1 MRKIDPE
8 LASALTEKQLRLIET
23 GMAIEVDEAKRAG
36 FLGFMA
42 RVMAQ
47 ASLPHSAVEGAEYR
61 RVNGDF
67 VLSIMTPQHIGLPY
81 GSLPRVLLTWISTE
95 AVRTQSRDLELGRSL
110 SEFMGKLGMSP
121 TGGANGSITRL
132 KTQSRSLFA
141 STISTSY
148 QGSRGTIDAG
158 FRIAKSF
165 ALEDAWWSAV
175 DAGEGGGVVVHDGR
189 QPPVLTLSGDFFEEL
204 VARPVPLDLRAVAAL
219 KSSALDLDLYIF
231 LTYRASYLRTPTTI
245 PWGLL
250 AEQFGTGYARVRD
263 FKAAVKESLTRVYA
277 VYPDLRAEVTDD
289 GLRLKPAKTHIKRLP
304 PIGG

>member
-8 LASALTEKQLRLIET
+8 LAGELTEKQLRLIEA
-23 GMAIEVDEAKRAG
+23 GHAIEVDEAKRAG

-67 VLSIMTPQHIGLPY
+67 VLSIMTPQQIGLPY
-81 GSLPRVLLTWISTE
+81 GSIPRVLLTWISTE
-95 AVRTQSRDLELGRSL
+95 AVRTQCRDLELGKSL
-110 SEFMGKLGMSP
+110 SVFMGKLGMSP
-121 TGGANGSITRL
+121 TGGANGSINRL

-148 QGSRGTIDAG
+148 QGTRGTIDAG

-165 ALEDAWWSAV
+165 TLDDAWWSAV
-175 DAGEGGGVVVHDGR
+175 DAGEGGGVVHDGG
-189 QPPVLTLSGDFFEEL
+189 QPPVLTLSADFFEEL
-204 VARPVPLDLRAVAAL
+204 LARPVPLDLRAVAVL

-231 LTYRASYLRTPTTI
+231 LTYRASYLRAPTTI

-263 FKAAVKESLTRVYA
+263 FKAAVKESLKKIYA
-277 VYPDLRAEVTDD
+277 VYPDLKAEVTDE
-289 GLRLKPAKTHIKRLP
+289 GLKLRPGRTHVRRLAP
-304 PIGG
+304 

>member
-8 LASALTEKQLRLIET
+8 LASELTEKQLRLIEA
-23 GMAIEVDEAKRAG
+23 GAAIELDEARRAG

-47 ASLPHSAVEGAEYR
+47 ASLPHSAVEGGEYR
-61 RVNGDF
+61 RINGDF

-95 AVRTQSRDLELGRSL
+95 AVKRRTRDLELGRSL

-121 TGGANGSITRL
+121 TGGANGTITRL

-148 QGSRGTIDAG
+148 QGRRGTIDAG

-175 DAGEGGGVVVHDGR
+175 DAGEGGGVIVPDGR
-189 QPPVLTLSGDFFEEL
+189 QAPVLTLSADFYDEL

-231 LTYRASYLRTPTTI
+231 LTYRASYLRAPTTI

-250 AEQFGTGYARVRD
+250 AEQFGTGYARLRD
-263 FKAAVKESLTRVYA
+263 FKAAVKTSLTKIYA
-277 VYPDLRAEVTDD
+277 VFPDMKAEVTDA
-289 GLRLKPAKTHIKRLP
+289 GLRLRPGRTHIRKLSP
-304 PIGG
+304 

>member
-8 LASALTEKQLRLIET
+8 LASELTEKQLRLIEA
-23 GMAIEVDEAKRAG
+23 GAAIELDEARRAG

-61 RVNGDF
+61 RINGDF

-95 AVRTQSRDLELGRSL
+95 AVKRRTRDLELGRSL

-121 TGGANGSITRL
+121 TGGANGTITRL

-165 ALEDAWWSAV
+165 ALEDAWWSAL
-175 DAGEGGGVVVHDGR
+175 DAGEGGGVIVPDGR
-189 QPPVLTLSGDFFEEL
+189 QPPVLTLSADFYDEL

-231 LTYRASYLRTPTTI
+231 LTYRASYLRAPTTI

-250 AEQFGTGYARVRD
+250 AEQFGTGYARLRD
-263 FKAAVKESLTRVYA
+263 FKAAVKTSLTKIYA
-277 VYPDLRAEVTDD
+277 VFPDMKAEVTDA
-289 GLRLKPAKTHIKRLP
+289 GLRLRPGRTHIRKLSP
-304 PIGG
+304 